1 MDSQDLR
8 NLQEAYIN
16 VYETVRSGTDADGTP
31 WGQKRK
37 EPLWDGPDDK
47 PSTPPKK
54 SSTPAP
60 TAPKPRGDVRNRD
73 VSARG
78 GFDPRFDR
86 KPKTTGSGQVRTPG
100 GPVRT
105 PGGPVSTPKP
115 TGPVAQAPKPNVGGV
130 LGQLDKMARNTAG
143 DIGSR
148 IGEREGRNRT
158 GNLPVISDI
167 GGAIGRKQGREQGQR
182 TYDNL
187 KNTAIRTVGGLLKQ
201 DYDYDID
208 EMAMNPNSRFTTAS
222 QRREYSANQI
232 GSKEFSD
239 RGGHAALKA
248 GGGQAALKKGS
259 SVSDVLYAGQ
269 RAKAAKAQQDFS
281 NKINRPAQQQSAPAK
296 KPMDDFAA
304 GGGNAKMK
312 QTGMTRD
319 QVIAQGKKNLANS
332 YEPDNFDIIL
342 EYLVAE
348 GYADTNENALVIMAN
363 MSEEWRETI
372 IEAEVLAMKGGVP
385 GAVKVRPSLSIPGTN
400 IGVGPNKPVP
410 GTFTTTTPG
419 QREKI
424 KQGDT
429 HIDRGVGGMQP
440 RQGAGP
446 TGEERRRYNSQVAR
460 SRTPGKPMPQ

>member
-8 NLQEAYIN
+8 NLHEAYSS
-16 VYETVRSGTDADGTP
+16 VYEATGRDEMIAANIARAKAART
-31 WGQKRK
+31 
-37 EPLWDGPDDK
+37 
-47 PSTPPKK
+47 
-54 SSTPAP
+54 SS
-60 TAPKPRGDVRNRD
+60 TAPKP
-73 VSARG
+73 
-78 GFDPRFDR
+78 
-86 KPKTTGSGQVRTPG
+86 TTPTTTTP
-100 GPVRT
+100 T
-105 PGGPVSTPKP
+105 TTTTAPKP
-115 TGPVAQAPKPNVGGV
+115 TGPVAQAPKPNAGGV
-130 LGQLDKMARNTAG
+130 LGTLDKTARDTAG
-143 DIGSR
+143 R
-148 IGEREGRNRT
+148 VGEVIGRNQASKVP
-158 GNLPVISDI
+158 GANLPILGNVIKSE
-167 GGAIGRKQGREQGQR
+167 GGRRGRNQGQQM
-182 TYDNL
+182 YD
-187 KNTAIRTVGGLLKQ
+187 KAKETVGGLLKQ

-208 EMAMNPNSRFTTAS
+208 EMAMNPNSRFTTVS
-222 QRREYSANQI
+222 QRKEYSANQI

-239 RGGHAALKA
+239 RGGYAGLKA

-281 NKINRPAQQQSAPAK
+281 NKINRPAQQQSAPK

-312 QTGMTRD
+312 ATGMTKD

-332 YEPDNFDIIL
+332 YEPDAFDIII
-342 EYLVAE
+342 EHLVAE
-348 GYADTNENALVIMAN
+348 GYADTNQNALVIMAN
-363 MSEEWRETI
+363 MSEEWRQTI
-372 IEAEVLAMKGGVP
+372 LEAEVLAMKGGVP

>member
-8 NLQEAYIN
+8 NLHEAYSS
-16 VYETVRSGTDADGTP
+16 VYEATGRDEMIAANLARAKAART
-31 WGQKRK
+31 
-37 EPLWDGPDDK
+37 
-47 PSTPPKK
+47 
-54 SSTPAP
+54 SSTS
-60 TAPKPRGDVRNRD
+60 PKP
-73 VSARG
+73 
-78 GFDPRFDR
+78 
-86 KPKTTGSGQVRTPG
+86 TTPT
-100 GPVRT
+100 T
-105 PGGPVSTPKP
+105 TTTAPKP
-115 TGPVAQAPKPNVGGV
+115 TGPVAQAPKPVGGL
-130 LGQLDKMARNTAG
+130 LGKLDKTARDTAG
-143 DIGSR
+143 RVGEVIGRNQASKVPGANLPILGDVIR
-148 IGEREGRNRT
+148 REGERR
-158 GNLPVISDI
+158 
-167 GGAIGRKQGREQGQR
+167 GREQGQSM
-182 TYDNL
+182 YD
-187 KNTAIRTVGGLLKQ
+187 KAKETVGGLLKQ
-201 DYDYDID
+201 DYDYDYDID
-208 EMAMNPNSRFTTAS
+208 EMAMNPNSRFTTSAQRNTYAS
-222 QRREYSANQI
+222 NQI
-232 GSKEFSD
+232 GSKQFSD
-239 RGGHAALKA
+239 RGGYAGLKA

-269 RAKAAKAQQDFS
+269 KAKQAKAQQDFS
-281 NKINRPAQQQSAPAK
+281 NKINRPAQQQSAPVK

-304 GGGNAKMK
+304 GGGAAKMK
-312 QTGMTRD
+312 ATGMSKD

-332 YEPDNFDIIL
+332 YEPDIFDIIL

-348 GYADTNENALVIMAN
+348 GYADTNQNALVIMAN

>member
-8 NLQEAYIN
+8 NLQEAYSN
-16 VYETVRSGTDADGTP
+16 VYEQQIGVPLKSASDRAAKEQLKKMIPKGEKIYTP
-31 WGQKRK
+31 KATLQNAAY
-37 EPLWDGPDDK
+37 EPEGEEIEEDI
-47 PSTPPKK
+47 
-54 SSTPAP
+54 
-60 TAPKPRGDVRNRD
+60 RNRD

-78 GFDPRFDR
+78 GFDPRFDKR
-86 KPKTTGSGQVRTPG
+86 PTTTGSGQVRTPG
-100 GPVRT
+100 GPVKT
-105 PGGPVSTPKP
+105 PGGPVSTPRP
-115 TGPVAQAPKPNVGGV
+115 TGPVAQAPKPAGGILGTLDKAARDVAGRVGGEIGAQQGRQKYGNV
-130 LGQLDKMARNTAG
+130 LG
-143 DIGSR
+143 IPER
-148 IGEREGRNRT
+148 IGRNRGT
-158 GNLPVISDI
+158 
-167 GGAIGRKQGREQGQR
+167 QQGQQM
-182 TYDNL
+182 YD
-187 KNTAIRTVGGLLKQ
+187 KAKETVGGLLKQ
-201 DYDYDID
+201 DYDYEID

-222 QRREYSANQI
+222 QRKEYSANQI
-232 GSKEFSD
+232 GSKEFSN
-239 RGGHAALKA
+239 RGGYAGLKA

-269 RAKAAKAQQDFS
+269 KAKQAKAQQDFS
-281 NKINRPAQQQSAPAK
+281 NKINRPAKQQSAPK

-304 GGGNAKMK
+304 GGGAAKMK
-312 QTGMTRD
+312 ATGMSKD

-332 YEPDNFDIIL
+332 YEPDLFDVIL

-348 GYADTNENALVIMAN
+348 GYADTNDNALVIMAN
-363 MSEEWRETI
+363 MSEEWRQTI
-372 IEAEVLAMKGGVP
+372 LEAEVLAMKGGVP
-385 GAVKVRPSLSIPGTN
+385 GSVKVRPSISIPGTN

>member
-8 NLQEAYIN
+8 NLHEAYSS
-16 VYETVRSGTDADGTP
+16 VYEQQIGVPLKDASDRAAKEQLKKMIPKGEKIHTP
-31 WGQKRK
+31 KATLQNAAY
-37 EPLWDGPDDK
+37 EPEGDEIEE
-47 PSTPPKK
+47 
-54 SSTPAP
+54 
-60 TAPKPRGDVRNRD
+60 DVRNRD
-73 VSARG
+73 VNARG
-78 GFDPRFDR
+78 GFDPRFDKR
-86 KPKTTGSGQVRTPG
+86 PTTTGSGQVRTPG

-105 PGGPVSTPKP
+105 PGGPVSTPRP
-115 TGPVAQAPKPNVGGV
+115 TGPVAQAPKPAGGL
-130 LGQLDKMARNTAG
+130 LGTLDRTARDFAG
-143 DIGSR
+143 KLGGTYGRERASKVPGANLPILGDVIKNE
-148 IGEREGRNRT
+148 GERRGRN
-158 GNLPVISDI
+158 
-167 GGAIGRKQGREQGQR
+167 QGQQM
-182 TYDNL
+182 YD
-187 KNTAIRTVGGLLKQ
+187 KAKETVGGLLKQ

-208 EMAMNPNSRFTTAS
+208 EMAMNPNSRFTTSAQRNAYAS
-222 QRREYSANQI
+222 NQI
-232 GSKEFSD
+232 GSKQFSD
-239 RGGHAALKA
+239 RGGHAGLKA

-281 NKINRPAQQQSAPAK
+281 NKINRPAQQQSAPK

-304 GGGNAKMK
+304 GGGAAKMK
-312 QTGMTRD
+312 ATGMSKD

-332 YEPDNFDIIL
+332 YEPDLFDVIL

-348 GYADTNENALVIMAN
+348 GYADTNDNALVIMAN

-372 IEAEVLAMKGGVP
+372 LEAEVLAMKGGVP
-385 GAVKVRPSLSIPGTN
+385 GSVKVRPSLSIPGTN

-419 QREKI
+419 QRDKI

-446 TGEERRRYNSQVAR
+446 TGQERRRYNTQIAQ

>member
-8 NLQEAYIN
+8 NLYEAYSN
-16 VYETVRSGTDADGTP
+16 LYEQQIGVPLKDASDRAAKEQLKKMIPKGEKIHTPKATLQNAAYEPEGDEIEEDVRS
-31 WGQKRK
+31 
-37 EPLWDGPDDK
+37 
-47 PSTPPKK
+47 
-54 SSTPAP
+54 
-60 TAPKPRGDVRNRD
+60 RD
-73 VSARG
+73 VNARG

-86 KPKTTGSGQVRTPG
+86 KPKTTGIGQVKTPG
-100 GPVRT
+100 GPVKT
-105 PGGPVSTPKP
+105 PGGPVSTPRP

-130 LGQLDKMARNTAG
+130 LGQLDKIARNTAG

-158 GNLPVISDI
+158 GNLPIISDI
-167 GGAIGRKQGREQGQR
+167 GGAIGRKQGREKGQR

-201 DYDYDID
+201 DY
-208 EMAMNPNSRFTTAS
+208 
-222 QRREYSANQI
+222 
-232 GSKEFSD
+232 
-239 RGGHAALKA
+239 
-248 GGGQAALKKGS
+248 
-259 SVSDVLYAGQ
+259 
-269 RAKAAKAQQDFS
+269 
-281 NKINRPAQQQSAPAK
+281 
-296 KPMDDFAA
+296 
-304 GGGNAKMK
+304 
-312 QTGMTRD
+312 
-319 QVIAQGKKNLANS
+319 
-332 YEPDNFDIIL
+332 EPDAFDVIL

-348 GYADTNENALVIMAN
+348 GYADTNDNALVIMAN

-385 GAVKVRPSLSIPGTN
+385 GSVKVRPTLSIPGTN